1 MKICIFTALL
11 MVMNL
16 EYLWIMA
23 ADLPATAF
31 LWPSYHRFSIAQ
43 VMILLNGN
51 QRWAMIRMI

>member
-23 ADLPATAF
+23 AAPLDYDISHF
-31 LWPSYHRFSIAQ
+31 R
-43 VMILLNGN
+43 
-51 QRWAMIRMI
+51 